1 LPKQVKN
8 LDDALALYDRQSQ
21 RENVNKAEKKRQRIL
36 ELFPLDEWPT
46 MPLERYALGLSDSKN
61 TFCWWMEFGSIE
73 LGSMRGGSSSKHI
86 IYKHKEKP
94 GWFFPPNYKDQND
107 AWERVRAAFVQAFE
121 KAKLSDWNG
130 IDEIES
136 LVSGSA
142 LKCKAVHTY
151 YSQGLLPVYSRDD
164 LKHFLRLLG
173 KDGAE
178 SKSYEVIR
186 LNRALLT
193 AVRARPEFDTWTNV
207 EIMRFLYDWAN
218 PREMSQ
224 VVKIAPG
231 HDAKYWDE
239 CLHGNYV
246 CVGWDEVGDLREFE
260 SKDSFRDR
268 FAQEYGEMYNH
279 HKATISRKAN
289 ELWTL
294 ISLEPGDVVV
304 ANKGISK
311 ILAVGDVAEPGYE
324 WNADR
329 EQFRHT
335 VHVDWDTSYEKQIP
349 PQKSWAVKTVANVPS
364 TLVETIMSKTKP
376 GAVIELT
383 ASDWPKV
390 PVEPLYFELANALER
405 KGQVILYGPPG
416 TGKTYHARRFAV
428 WWLLREA
435 DGDRAL
441 KVLGDQET
449 FARAERE
456 LSTVQGARKIWWV
469 VANPKEWNW
478 DQLFVDGKVEYR
490 YGRLRR
496 NYPLVQ
502 AGDLVVG
509 YQSSPDKRIVA
520 LARVSHGLESK
531 DGSDP
536 VIELTPIAKVSDGL
550 TFADL
555 QSDKILAVSEP
566 LRFNNQG
573 TLFALTMDEAD
584 HLFALLAERDSTFQ
598 IPAEANSSGIGALT
612 YLTFHPSYSYEDF
625 IEGFRPVEAGT
636 GTLSLRLE
644 DGVFKRVCHEAQAN
658 SKKKFLILIDEI
670 NRANLSK
677 VFGEIVTLLEKD
689 KRGIIVTLPQSRESF
704 AVPPNVFVLG
714 AMNTA
719 DRSIRL
725 LDAALRR
732 RFAFHELMPDSE
744 LLSGV
749 SVGSLLLD
757 EFLDELNLRVAK
769 IEGREKQIGHSFLM
783 ENGEPLAD
791 PEEFARRFRQE
802 ILPLLQ
808 EYCYDDYSAL
818 ASYVGEKLVDRE
830 NKTLNHES
838 LGDADSL
845 IAALTEEFN
854 HGEPSELS

>member
-1 LPKQVKN
+1 MPNQGKT
-8 LDDALALYDRQSQ
+8 LDDALAVYDRESNL
-21 RENVNKAEKKRQRIL
+21 EKVHEAEKKRQQIF
-36 ELFPLDEWPT
+36 ELFPLKDWPT
-46 MPLERYALGLSDSKN
+46 MPLERYALGQTDSKN
-61 TFCWWMEFGSIE
+61 TFCWWMEFGTLE
-73 LGSMRGGSSSKHI
+73 LGSIKGGSSLKHI
-86 IYKHKEKP
+86 IYKHKGKP
-94 GWFFPPNYKDQND
+94 GWFFPPNYKDEND
-107 AWERVRAAFVQAFE
+107 AWESVRAAFVLVFE
-121 KAKLSDWNG
+121 KARAGDWAG
-130 IDEIES
+130 IDEIEP
-136 LVSGSA
+136 LASGSA

-151 YSQGLLPVYSRDD
+151 YPEGILPVYSRND
-164 LKHFLRLLG
+164 LRHFLRLFG
-173 KDGAE
+173 REEVE
-178 SKSYEVIR
+178 SKSDDVIS
-186 LNRALLT
+186 LNRRLLA
-193 AVRARPEFDTWTNV
+193 AVRQRSEFAGWTNV

-239 CLHGNYV
+239 CLTGNYI
-246 CVGWDEVGDLREFE
+246 CVGWDQVGDLREFE
-260 SKDSFRDR
+260 SKDSFLAR
-268 FAQEYGEMYNH
+268 FEQEYGELYKH
-279 HKATISRKAN
+279 HSPTIRRKAN

-294 ISLEPGDVVV
+294 TKLEPGDAVV
-304 ANKGISK
+304 ANKGISR
-311 ILAVGDVAEPGYE
+311 ILAVGEVVEPAYE
-324 WNADR
+324 WRTDR

-335 VHVDWDTSYEKQIP
+335 VKVDWNTSYAKQIP
-349 PQKSWAVKTVANVPS
+349 PQKSWALKTVANVPN
-364 TLVETIMSKTKP
+364 TLVQTIMAKAKN
-376 GAVIELT
+376 GELT
-383 ASDWPKV
+383 ERANTDWTKV
-390 PVEPLYFELANALER
+390 PVEPIYIELANALER
-405 KGQVILYGPPG
+405 KGQIILYGPPG
-416 TGKTYHARRFAV
+416 TGKTYTARRFAV
-428 WWLLREA
+428 WWLLRESE
-435 DGDRAL
+435 GDRAI
-441 KVLGDQET
+441 KVLGDQEA

-456 LSTVQGARKIWWV
+456 LSTVQVARKIWWV

-502 AGDLVVG
+502 RGDLVVG

-520 LARVSHGLESK
+520 LARVSHGFESK
-531 DGSDP
+531 DGNDP
-536 VIELTPIAKVSDGL
+536 TIELTPLAKVSAGL

-555 QSDKILAVSEP
+555 QSDKTLAASEP

-584 HLFALLAERDSTFQ
+584 HLFALLAERDSNFQ
-598 IPAEANSSGIGALT
+598 IPWETDSSGIGALT

-625 IEGFRPVEAGT
+625 IEGFRPVDAGS
-636 GTLSLRLE
+636 GTLTLRLE

-658 SKKKFLILIDEI
+658 PKKNFLILIDEI

-689 KRGIIVTLPQSRESF
+689 KREMIVTLPQSRESF
-704 AVPPNVFVLG
+704 AVPSNVYLLG

-744 LLSGV
+744 LLSGFA
-749 SVGSLLLD
+749 VGSLLLD
-757 EFLDELNLRVAK
+757 QFLDELNLRVAK
-769 IEGREKQIGHSFLM
+769 TEGREKQIGHSFLM
-783 ENGEPLAD
+783 ENGEPLTD

-818 ASYVGEKLVDRE
+818 ASYLGEKIVDRE
-830 NKTLNHES
+830 NKTVNHES
-838 LGDADSL
+838 LGDTDSL
-845 IAALTEEFN
+845 IAVLTEEFN
-854 HGEPSELS
+854 RGEALG

>member
-1 LPKQVKN
+1 MPKQAKT
-8 LDDALALYDRQSQ
+8 LDEALASYDRERQH
-21 RENVNKAEKKRQRIL
+21 ENVSKAEEKRQQIL
-36 ELFPLDEWPT
+36 ELFPLAEWPT

-73 LGSMRGGSSSKHI
+73 LGSMKGGSSAKHI

-94 GWFFPPNYKDQND
+94 GWFFPPNYKDQDD
-107 AWERVRAAFVQAFE
+107 AWETVRAAFVEAFE
-121 KAKLSDWNG
+121 KAKLGDWEG
-130 IDEIES
+130 IDDIES

-151 YSQGLLPVYSRDD
+151 YAEGILPIYSRDD
-164 LKHFLRLLG
+164 LRHFLRLFG
-173 KDGAE
+173 NEDANN
-178 SKSYEVIR
+178 KSYEVIH
-186 LNRALLT
+186 LNRALL
-193 AVRARPEFDTWTNV
+193 AVMRQRPEFETWTNV

-218 PREMSQ
+218 PREMSH

-239 CLHGNYV
+239 CLRGNYV
-246 CVGWDEVGDLREFE
+246 CVGWDKVGDLREFE
-260 SKDSFRDR
+260 SKDSFRAR

-279 HKATISRKAN
+279 HKPTITRKAN

-294 ISLEPGDVVV
+294 MSLEPGDVVV

-311 ILAVGDVAEPGYE
+311 ILAVGDVTEPGYE
-324 WNADR
+324 WNPDR
-329 EQFRHT
+329 VEFHHT

-349 PQKSWAVKTVANVPS
+349 TQKSWAVKTVANVPS
-364 TLVETIMSKTKP
+364 TLVETILSRTKP
-376 GAVIELT
+376 GGVIELT
-383 ASDWPKV
+383 ASNWPKV
-390 PVEPLYFELANALER
+390 PVEPLYIELASALER
-405 KGQVILYGPPG
+405 RGQVILYGPPG

-428 WWLLREA
+428 WWLLRQA

-441 KVLGDQET
+441 KALGDPNV
-449 FARAERE
+449 FASAERE
-456 LSTVQGARKIWWV
+456 LSTVQVARRIWWV

-520 LARVSHGLESK
+520 LARVSHGFESVE
-531 DGSDP
+531 GNVPS
-536 VIELTPIAKVSDGL
+536 IALTPVAKISDGL

-555 QSDKILAVSEP
+555 QSDKILAASEP

-573 TLFALTMDEAD
+573 TLFALTADEAD

-598 IPAEANSSGIGALT
+598 IPSEADSSGIGALT

-625 IEGFRPVEAGT
+625 IEGFRPVDSGG
-636 GTLSLRLE
+636 GTLALRLE
-644 DGVFKRVCHEAQAN
+644 DGVFKRICHEAQAN
-658 SKKKFLILIDEI
+658 PNRHFLVLIDEI

-689 KRGIIVTLPQSRESF
+689 KRGMIVTLPQSRESF
-704 AVPPNVFVLG
+704 AVPPNVYMLG

-744 LLSGV
+744 LLSGI
-749 SVGSLLLD
+749 SIGSLLLD

-769 IEGREKQIGHSFLM
+769 TEGREKQIGHSFLM
-783 ENGEPLAD
+783 ESGEPLTD
-791 PEEFARRFRQE
+791 PDEFARRFRQE

-818 ASYVGEKLVDRE
+818 ASYLGEKLVDRE

-838 LGDADSL
+838 LGDTDSL

-854 HGEPSELS
+854 PEGSSE